1 MLFDRVHTRALA
13 ADGFVTLLERH
24 LPGERSSTLVGAVL
38 ARTLSR
44 VLPLRVPAPDVAD
57 VVRRVAG
64 VCAAGL
70 GAAGSGAAGSGTA
83 GSGAA
88 GSGAAGSGAAGS
100 GAAAGSPD
108 VALAF
113 ADGYARTATEPSVL
127 LDWLDADAVAGVP
140 LAPRLRW
147 RAVVRLAALGAIDAD
162 RIEAERARRPGSD
175 AELGAAEALAARPS
189 EEAKAA
195 AWRTASAPDVDNRTF
210 SAVLAGVWSGVGS
223 GPGSGSWSAERPDP
237 VAPYVDAY
245 LREAP
250 AWAARGQ
257 GFAQVVGQA
266 RPTVPLTDDQLALLH
281 DRLSGDL
288 PTVLRRQWSDWA
300 DDLR

>member
-1 MLFDRVHTRALA
+1 
-13 ADGFVTLLERH
+13 
-24 LPGERSSTLVGAVL
+24 
-38 ARTLSR
+38 
-44 VLPLRVPAPDVAD
+44 VAD

-64 VCAAGL
+64 VC
-70 GAAGSGAAGSGTA
+70 
-83 GSGAA
+83 AA

-113 ADGYARTATEPSVL
+113 ADGYARTAIEPSVL

-162 RIEAERARRPGSD
+162 HIEAERARRPGSD

-223 GPGSGSWSAERPDP
+223 GVGSGPGPGSWSAERPDP

-266 RPTVPLTDDQLALLH
+266 RPTLPLTDGQLALLH

-300 DDLR
+300 DDLG